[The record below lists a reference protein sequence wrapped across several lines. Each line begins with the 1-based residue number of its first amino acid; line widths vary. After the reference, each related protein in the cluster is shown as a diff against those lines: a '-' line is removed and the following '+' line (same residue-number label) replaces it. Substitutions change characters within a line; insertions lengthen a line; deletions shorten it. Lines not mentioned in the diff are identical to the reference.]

1 MSWSRGPPHGQA
13 TRPRGTDPLQQKFPP
28 DLGGQAVSFLND
40 SDICDN

>member
-1 MSWSRGPPHGQA
+1 MGRPHGLEGQ
-13 TRPRGTDPLQQKFPP
+13 TLQQKFPP